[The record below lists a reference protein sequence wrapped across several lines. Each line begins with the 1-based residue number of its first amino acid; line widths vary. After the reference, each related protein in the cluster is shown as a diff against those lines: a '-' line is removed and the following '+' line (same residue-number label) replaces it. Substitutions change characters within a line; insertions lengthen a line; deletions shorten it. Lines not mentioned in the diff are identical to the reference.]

1 MSMPSPVVAHVST
14 MRLHLFIA
22 GVFLTGCAA
31 QSFAANTDRAATAV
45 ERREGVAIGGGDGSS
60 FDKAIVVHAAS
71 LTISCQLLCSQP
83 ESITDCSHVFDVVMN
98 CVGCRLTLGRV
109 LLLRYAE

>member
-14 MRLHLFIA
+14 MRLRLFIA

-45 ERREGVAIGGGDGSS
+45 ERREAVAIGGGDGSS
-60 FDKAIVVHAAS
+60 FDKAIIVHAAS
-71 LTISCQLLCSQP
+71 LTYLVPIAVFP
-83 ESITDCSHVFDVVMN
+83 ARIYYHFSHVFDVVMN
-98 CVGCRLTLGRV
+98 CVGLTLGRV